1 MKGKN
6 LNFIKDLIG
15 DEEINEFGIEVN
27 KGGLDTITNRTPI
40 AMISEFPYSLS
51 SLKRV
56 LMELF

>member
-1 MKGKN
+1 M
-6 LNFIKDLIG
+6 NFIKDLIG